1 MSTPNHADSA
11 AVKPQRLDSQR
22 SVIKSHI
29 PPGPVFWNR
38 SWGRR
43 RVKRRGS
50 AAPSRPHEREEPRKK
65 AAQGEPRPGH
75 GAHGAKPR
83 ASNPRSELEAA
94 EGATRPRGF
103 GGQRGP
109 EATGARPPEPPG
121 TRRRSGGRRTGGGR
135 SRSAGRKPRAPARPA
150 RIPCCARHVM
160 AGCGMGGG
168 RIAAPGPRPA
178 GVRTSAPGAV
188 ERQRPA
194 PPIRARG
201 LESLDGGGSLRQGGS
216 RCSMSARMMC
226 APCGRWWPQ
235 AASSGE
241 CGGSRST

>member
-1 MSTPNHADSA
+1 MSTPNHADSV

-29 PPGPVFWNR
+29 PPGPVFWKC

-83 ASNPRSELEAA
+83 ASIPRSEPEAA

-109 EATGARPPEPPG
+109 EATGARPPGPRAYLVVPDMSWRAAGWVGAGLRPPG
-121 TRRRSGGRRTGGGR
+121 PG
-135 SRSAGRKPRAPARPA
+135 PPEYAPARPA
-150 RIPCCARHVM
+150 QWSASDLRRPL
-160 AGCGMGGG
+160 G
-168 RIAAPGPRPA
+168 RAVVKALAAA
-178 GVRTSAPGAV
+178 
-188 ERQRPA
+188 
-194 PPIRARG
+194 
-201 LESLDGGGSLRQGGS
+201 
-216 RCSMSARMMC
+216 
-226 APCGRWWPQ
+226 
-235 AASSGE
+235 AASGKAAADAA
-241 CGGSRST
+241 

>member
-29 PPGPVFWNR
+29 PPGPVFWKR

-83 ASNPRSELEAA
+83 ASIPRSEPEAA

-150 RIPCCARHVM
+150 RIPFVPAMSWRA
-160 AGCGMGGG
+160 AGWVGAGL
-168 RIAAPGPRPA
+168 RPPGPGPPEYAPARPA
-178 GVRTSAPGAV
+178 QWSASDLRRPLGRAV
-188 ERQRPA
+188 VKA
-194 PPIRARG
+194 LTA
-201 LESLDGGGSLRQGGS
+201 
-216 RCSMSARMMC
+216 A
-226 APCGRWWPQ
+226 
-235 AASSGE
+235 AASGKAAADAA
-241 CGGSRST
+241 

>member
-29 PPGPVFWNR
+29 PPGPVFWKR

-83 ASNPRSELEAA
+83 ASIPRSEPEAA

-109 EATGARPPEPPG
+109 AATGARPPEPPG

-135 SRSAGRKPRAPARPA
+135 SRSAGRKPRAHTFLCPPCHGGLRDGWGPDCGPRVPAR
-150 RIPCCARHVM
+150 RSTH
-160 AGCGMGGG
+160 
-168 RIAAPGPRPA
+168 
-178 GVRTSAPGAV
+178 
-188 ERQRPA
+188 Q
-194 PPIRARG
+194 RARRSG
-201 LESLDGGGSLRQGGS
+201 
-216 RCSMSARMMC
+216 APATC
-226 APCGRWWPQ
+226 A
-235 AASSGE
+235 AH
-241 CGGSRST
+241 

>member
-1 MSTPNHADSA
+1 MSTPNHADSV

-29 PPGPVFWNR
+29 PPGPVFWKC

-83 ASNPRSELEAA
+83 ASIPRSEPEAA

-150 RIPCCARHVM
+150 
-160 AGCGMGGG
+160 
-168 RIAAPGPRPA
+168 

-201 LESLDGGGSLRQGGS
+201 RESLGGGGSLRQGGS

-226 APCGRWWPQ
+226 APCGRCWPQ

>member
-1 MSTPNHADSA
+1 MSTPNHADSV

-29 PPGPVFWNR
+29 PPGPVFWKC

-43 RVKRRGS
+43 RVKRRGT

-83 ASNPRSELEAA
+83 ASIPRSEPEAA

-150 RIPCCARHVM
+150 RIPWLCPPCH
-160 AGCGMGGG
+160 GGLRDG
-168 RIAAPGPRPA
+168 WGPDCGPRAPA
-178 GVRTSAPGAV
+178 RRSTH
-188 ERQRPA
+188 Q
-194 PPIRARG
+194 RARRSG
-201 LESLDGGGSLRQGGS
+201 
-216 RCSMSARMMC
+216 APATC
-226 APCGRWWPQ
+226 A
-235 AASSGE
+235 AH
-241 CGGSRST
+241 